1 MLIGINS
8 NESTNVMLVSRKIME
23 DYLIRLYDLK
33 YILANKARFIL
44 KDYSSDDIDDIVH
57 NNILKIYEKLKRGL
71 YNTERGEFST
81 WAGNVVTNA
90 CLDILRNK
98 KVKEKAWTRLKDV
111 GIITYIDHESESTE
125 FINKQL
131 KLMIQS
137 LPPKYRFI
145 INEYYFSN
153 KTFLE
158 ISEEININQSTI
170 KVHAFKARTL
180 LKQK

>member
-1 MLIGINS
+1 
-8 NESTNVMLVSRKIME
+8 ME

-33 YILANKARFIL
+33 HILANKARFIL
-44 KDYSSDDIDDIVH
+44 KDYSKDDIDDIVY
-57 NNILKIYEKLKRGL
+57 NNILKMHEKLKRGL
-71 YNTERGEFST
+71 YNPEKGEFST

-111 GIITYIDHESESTE
+111 DTITYIDHESESTE
-125 FINKQL
+125 FTNKQL

-145 INEYYFSN
+145 IDEYYFSD

-158 ISEEININQSTI
+158 ISEEIKMNQSTI
-170 KVHAFKARTL
+170 KVHAFKARSL
-180 LKQK
+180 LKEKIEKYNNKSLEKII

>member
-1 MLIGINS
+1 
-8 NESTNVMLVSRKIME
+8 ME

-44 KDYSSDDIDDIVH
+44 KDYSRDDIDDIVH
-57 NNILKIYEKLKRGL
+57 NNILKMYEKLKRGL
-71 YNTERGEFST
+71 YNPEKAEFST

-111 GIITYIDHESESTE
+111 GTITYIDHESESTE

-131 KLMIQS
+131 KL
-137 LPPKYRFI
+137 I
-145 INEYYFSN
+145 INEYYFSD

-158 ISEEININQSTI
+158 ISEEINMNQSTI

-180 LKQK
+180 LKQKIDKFNNKSLEKII